1 MHMCDPA
8 GSNGPGSSDSD
19 AALSLGVCMCMF
31 SALCNLKQTLN
42 TFNKKCRST
51 ITADTF
57 AVIKN
62 ITTQLYSQLMFFLY
76 LGTQHITAVV
86 LHLKSF

>member
-1 MHMCDPA
+1 MHMCLCDPV

-19 AALSLGVCMCMF
+19 AALSLGVCMCVF
-31 SALCNLKQTLN
+31 RALCNLKQTLN

-57 AVIKN
+57 AAN
-62 ITTQLYSQLMFFLY
+62 
-76 LGTQHITAVV
+76 
-86 LHLKSF
+86 